1 MLNITSASAQA
12 AIRQRLAVDSVA
24 AMMIIHDKID
34 RQNVEPQNNINSLR
48 EKLDYLEYQVASNEQ
63 VLACVNEIK
72 NILSSES
79 SKNSNQEERD
89 RIIQLMRLPE
99 DGASRKS
106 NRILW
111 AIYSSRY
118 QIKRINT
125 YRVGCEV
132 NLLLLRSPL

>member
-48 EKLDYLEYQVASNEQ
+48 EKLDYLESQVASNEQ
-63 VLACVNEIK
+63 VLARVNEIK

-79 SKNSNQEERD
+79 SKIVIRRN
-89 RIIQLMRLPE
+89 
-99 DGASRKS
+99 
-106 NRILW
+106 
-111 AIYSSRY
+111 AIGLFS
-118 QIKRINT
+118 
-125 YRVGCEV
+125 
-132 NLLLLRSPL
+132 